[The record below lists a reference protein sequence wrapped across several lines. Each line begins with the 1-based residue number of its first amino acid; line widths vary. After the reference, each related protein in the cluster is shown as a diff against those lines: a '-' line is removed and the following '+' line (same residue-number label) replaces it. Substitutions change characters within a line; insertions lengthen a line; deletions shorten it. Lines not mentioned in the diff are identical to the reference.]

1 MHEKRRSLRF
11 VPSKG
16 IPVSLHGDKGSLS
29 APLKDLSGSGLM
41 VLLPECDGQSI
52 KVGEDISGEIAFPDN
67 PLPWHGRVI
76 HRSPFSR
83 GLALGIAAAGDTAN
97 SMRAASQWLA
107 GLPDAGA
114 LQLQESQSSMTLTV
128 IGYLSFEMG
137 RDFLHLIRNRGVNN
151 IDLSRCRSMDSAGL
165 GMLCIARDQNIPIRG
180 ARDTVK
186 TLLEVA
192 RIITAP
198 KAAA

>member
-1 MHEKRRSLRF
+1 MQEKRRSLRF

-16 IPVSLHGDKGSLS
+16 ITVSLHGDKGNLS
-29 APLKDLSGSGLM
+29 APLGDLSDSGLM
-41 VLLPECDGQSI
+41 VLVPECDGQSI
-52 KVGEDISGEIAFPDN
+52 KVGEAIGGEISFPDK
-67 PLPWHGRVI
+67 PMPWHGRVI

-83 GLALGIAAAGDTAN
+83 GLALGIAAAGDTINA
-97 SMRAASQWLA
+97 MRAAAQWLA
-107 GLPDAGA
+107 DHPGAGA

-128 IGYLSFEMG
+128 IGHLSFEMG
-137 RDFLHLIRNRGVNN
+137 RDFLHLMRNRGVNV

-165 GMLCIARDQNIPIRG
+165 GMLCIARDRRIPIRG

-198 KAAA
+198 KLAA